1 MELHEHLGKDALY
14 IISVEDAQ
22 IIAKRVVGRELTKD
36 ELNKVKKGIE
46 WGLEGWTT
54 IVRTAIENAVR
65 F

>member
-1 MELHEHLGKDALY
+1 MHEHLGKDALY